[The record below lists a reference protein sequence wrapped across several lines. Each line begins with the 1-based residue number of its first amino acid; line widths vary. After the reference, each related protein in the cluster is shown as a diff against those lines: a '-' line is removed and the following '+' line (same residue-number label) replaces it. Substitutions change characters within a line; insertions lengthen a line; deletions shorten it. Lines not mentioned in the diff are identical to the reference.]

1 MKRARKA
8 PDVPLTE
15 LRLADLRRN
24 PDDLAGHRLVNLK
37 VPAEVLF
44 RVHHV
49 ARKLGVT
56 KTAAMIA
63 LLNEGL
69 HAAHRRGLGPSVS
82 TAKADQGRLASGLA
96 NRSALRRVIGMPR
109 RG

>member
-15 LRLADLRRN
+15 LRLTDLVHGPNNAADR
-24 PDDLAGHRLVNLK
+24 RLVNLK
-37 VPAEVLF
+37 VPADILVQ
-44 RVHHV
+44 VHQL

-56 KTAAMIA
+56 KTAAIIA

-69 HAAHRRGLGPSVS
+69 EAAHARGVGQRGPHARR
-82 TAKADQGRLASGLA
+82 
-96 NRSALRRVIGMPR
+96 
-109 RG
+109 